1 MPRGVVRL
9 HRPLAVLGACATGV
23 ALLAPARDA
32 DGAGKCPAGMAY
44 VEPPEDAMGAQ
55 AKAPFCIDRW
65 EASLV
70 EHGPHGDAPFSP
82 YDVVGGKKVRAV
94 SKKGVVPQA
103 YVSRDEALAAC
114 KASHKR
120 LCVEDE
126 WVTACEGKKPT
137 TFPYGDERRAGYC
150 NDQGTAPLLILY
162 KLEGDAAYGYEPMND
177 PRLNQVP
184 GTVARTGSHPHCAN
198 SYGVYDMVGNLHEWV
213 DDPAGTFRGGYYL
226 DTHINGDGCR
236 YRTVAHDA
244 SYHDYSTGFRCCA
257 DVRR

>member
-1 MPRGVVRL
+1 
-9 HRPLAVLGACATGV
+9 
-23 ALLAPARDA
+23 
-32 DGAGKCPAGMAY
+32 MAY
-44 VEPPEDAMGAQ
+44 VEPVEGAS
-55 AKAPFCIDRW
+55 AGKAFCIDRW

-70 EHGPHGDAPFSP
+70 EATPRGDAAFSP
-82 YDVVGGKKVRAV
+82 YEVIGARKVRAV

-103 YVSRDEALAAC
+103 YISRDEALAAC

-120 LCVEDE
+120 LCAEEE
-126 WVTACEGKKPT
+126 WVTACQGKRPT
-137 TFPYGDERRAGYC
+137 TFPYGDERHDGYC

-162 KLEGDAAYGYEPMND
+162 KLGRHVSGDGAWSTPEADAAYGYRPMND

-184 GTVARTGSHPHCAN
+184 GTVARTGSHAHCTN
-198 SYGVYDMVGNLHEWV
+198 SFGVYDMVGNLHEWV

-257 DVRR
+257 DPRR